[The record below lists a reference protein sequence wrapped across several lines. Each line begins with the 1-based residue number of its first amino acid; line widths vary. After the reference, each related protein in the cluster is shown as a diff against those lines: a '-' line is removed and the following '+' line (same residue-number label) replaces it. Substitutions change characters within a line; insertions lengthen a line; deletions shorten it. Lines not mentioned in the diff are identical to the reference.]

1 MTEENRDGRAPAA
14 VDSAQYVLAAFIMA
28 AGAYVAIDAYGLS
41 DSSGNAAISPRDF
54 PVVVGIALVVLG
66 ALLAVATW
74 RGDVPHEEE
83 GEDIDLVGGT
93 DWRTVAMLIG
103 VVVANILLID
113 LLGWAITG
121 AMLFAGCAAV
131 LGSRTWVRDIVIG
144 AVLSVG
150 SWYLFTVGLGVPLPA
165 AILDGIL

>member
-1 MTEENRDGRAPAA
+1 MTENRQPRTPVAIDP
-14 VDSAQYVLAAFIMA
+14 AQYVLAAFIMV
-28 AGAYVAIDAYGLS
+28 AGSYVAIDAYGLS

-54 PVVVGIALVVLG
+54 PVAVGIVLILLG
-66 ALLAVATW
+66 AFLAVATR
-74 RGDVPHEEE
+74 RGDLPHEEE

-103 VVVANILLID
+103 VLVANIALID

-121 AMLFAGCAAV
+121 ALLFAGCSAV
-131 LGSRTWVRDIVIG
+131 LGSRTWIRDIAIG

-165 AILDGIL
+165 AILEGVL

>member
-1 MTEENRDGRAPAA
+1 MTETNPERRTPAA
-14 VDSAQYVLAAFIMA
+14 IDPAQYVLAAFILV
-28 AGAYVAIDAYGLS
+28 AGAYVAIDASGLS

-54 PVVVGIALVVLG
+54 PVVIGIVLIVLG

-74 RGDVPHEEE
+74 RGDVPHEEA
-83 GEDIDLVGGT
+83 GEDIDLHGGT

-103 VVVANILLID
+103 VVVANIALID

-121 AMLFAGCAAV
+121 AILFAGCAAV
-131 LGSRTWVRDIVIG
+131 LGSRTWIRDIAIG

-165 AILDGIL
+165 AILDGVL

>member
-1 MTEENRDGRAPAA
+1 MTESHRI
-14 VDSAQYVLAAFIMA
+14 DSAQYALAAFVVV

-54 PVVVGIALVVLG
+54 PVVVGIALVLLG
-66 ALLAVATW
+66 AFLAVATA
-74 RGDVPHEEE
+74 RGDLPHEGE
-83 GEDIDLVGGT
+83 GEDVDLEGGT
-93 DWRTVAMLIG
+93 DWRTMAMLLG
-103 VVVANILLID
+103 VIVANIALID

-121 AMLFAGCAAV
+121 AMLFAGCAAA
-131 LGSRTWVRDIVIG
+131 LGSRTWIRDIAIG